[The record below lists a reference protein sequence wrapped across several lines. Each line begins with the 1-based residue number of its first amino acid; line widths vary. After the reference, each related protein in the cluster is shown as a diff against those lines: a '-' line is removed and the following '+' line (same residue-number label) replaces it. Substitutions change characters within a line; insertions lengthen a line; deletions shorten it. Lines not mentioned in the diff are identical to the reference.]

1 MPDEV
6 PRTAGEMPKLDA
18 FDQEFGSELPADAW
32 ENPRRRTVRVLAGV
46 LLAAAIISVPALAWF
61 YADGLPLRP
70 TSMSQP
76 GEQRSEAAAEVDRL
90 TREVAAL
97 KQEIRE
103 LTAAQQQSAEV
114 IASLQ
119 AAEQDA
125 RNPPAY
131 WCSSPP
137 CEFRRRAAGGCC
149 RRGCRRGGP
158 AGADRAR
165 SAAYARAR
173 HTTLARAATVAPFCR
188 MRRPTSTAS
197 STTTRF

>member
-1 MPDEV
+1 MADEV
-6 PRTAGEMPKLDA
+6 PRAGEMPKLDA
-18 FDQEFGSELPADAW
+18 FDQEFGGELPADAW

-46 LLAAAIISVPALAWF
+46 LVAAAIISVPALAWF

-76 GEQRSEAAAEVDRL
+76 GERTDAAAEVDRL

-97 KQEIRE
+97 KQEISD

-131 WCSSPP
+131 WWSELAMLNFDGDPP
-137 CEFRRRAAGGCC
+137 AAAAAAAARRAATP
-149 RRGCRRGGP
+149 RE
-158 AGADRAR
+158 
-165 SAAYARAR
+165 
-173 HTTLARAATVAPFCR
+173 APR
-188 MRRPTSTAS
+188 
-197 STTTRF
+197 TREPGTPLSLEPPQ